1 MRRRQRLT
9 KENAN
14 VMLREKKI
22 YIALSALSAVFFVI
36 YLFLYWPGAIHS
48 DNLILNQPDESVN
61 YYFIRDFVLRDNFR
75 VPEPLSLITANQVHP
90 RSTTIIYGALAPIGF
105 PGIIILFGI
114 VLKLL
119 TRIFGSAYFNYFA
132 VALTPLLGAL
142 LPILLFNFF
151 KKLTNTHA
159 AFLTAVLAYIL
170 PCWWYYSSRP
180 FQHNILFVF
189 LFVCFLL
196 AGARVV
202 LTDNKKIGWVWS
214 LVSGLCLGLSIYVR
228 PNEAIWLLPLA
239 LLLLY
244 YFRKKLNW
252 VSVML
257 FFSVLLFVGWLFM
270 ATQMLYYGHFFGSG
284 YVRPQADGSGGVLF
298 SLPGV
303 ALAKQILLPFGFH
316 PGTMLKTFWHY
327 GGTLFLAWFIFS
339 SLSFFVG
346 FTRNKQ
352 SDDALL
358 PKVYYVFYFFFA
370 FYLLA
375 YYGSWRFT
383 DNVMNLPSIG
393 TSYARYFLPVYI
405 FGLPILAEWLA
416 GLYDW
421 NKFGKV
427 VAVIFVAILLF
438 SSYRAVFAPLEGL
451 NSIKSAVSAYNEWQ
465 GAVYSQTEANSII
478 VTRYADKYLFPG
490 RKIIAEWSSPE
501 AKQAINALVT
511 LNTPVYW
518 FDLKQLKTPV
528 FEKIQLS
535 DTILTIDNLELRKF
549 VGKE

>member
-1 MRRRQRLT
+1 MSNKR
-9 KENAN
+9 
-14 VMLREKKI
+14 I
-22 YIALSALSAVFFVI
+22 YLILAFASVIFFVV
-36 YLFLYWPGAIHS
+36 YLFLYWPGS
-48 DNLILNQPDESVN
+48 KQPENLILNQPDESVN
-61 YYFIRDFVLRDNFR
+61 YYFIREFVLRDNFR
-75 VPEPLSLITANQVHP
+75 VPEPFSLITANQVHP
-90 RSTTIIYGALAPIGF
+90 RSTTIIYGAMAPIGF

-142 LPILLFNFF
+142 LPILLFKFF
-151 KKLTNTHA
+151 KNLTNIRT
-159 AFLTAVLAYIL
+159 AFLTALLAYIM

-180 FQHNILFVF
+180 FQHNVLFVF

-196 AGARVV
+196 AGARVI
-202 LTDNKKIGWVWS
+202 LTNNKKMGWFWS
-214 LVSGLCLGLSIYVR
+214 VISGLCLGFSIYTR
-228 PNEAIWLLPLA
+228 PNEAVWLLPLA
-239 LLLLY
+239 LLLMY

-252 VSVML
+252 VSIML
-257 FFSVLLFVGWLFM
+257 FFSVLLFVGWLFA
-270 ATQMLYYGHFFGSG
+270 ATQMIYYGHLFGSG
-284 YVRPQADGSGGVLF
+284 YVRPQADGSGGVL
-298 SLPGV
+298 SSRGTWTLM
-303 ALAKQILLPFGFH
+303 KQILLPFGFH
-316 PGTMLKTFWHY
+316 IKTMLNTFWHY

-339 SLSFFVG
+339 LLSFFVG
-346 FTRNKQ
+346 FTRNRQ
-352 SDDALL
+352 DDDVLL

-427 VAVIFVAILLF
+427 VTVISVAILLF
-438 SSYRAVFAPLEGL
+438 SSYCAVFAPLEGL
-451 NSIKSAVSAYNEWQ
+451 NSIKSTVSAYNEWQ
-465 GAVYSQTEANSII
+465 GAVYSHTEANSVI

-490 RKIIAEWSSPE
+490 RKIIAGWSGQE
-501 AKQAINALVT
+501 AKQAINALVARDV
-511 LNTPVYW
+511 PVYW
-518 FDLKQLKTPV
+518 FDLKQLKIPV
-528 FEKIQLS
+528 FEKVKLS
-535 DTILTIDNLELRKF
+535 DTILTIDNLELRRFDPIK
-549 VGKE
+549 

>member
-1 MRRRQRLT
+1 MSNKR
-9 KENAN
+9 
-14 VMLREKKI
+14 I
-22 YIALSALSAVFFVI
+22 YLILSFLSAIFFVI
-36 YLFLYWPGAIHS
+36 YLFLYWPGS
-48 DNLILNQPDESVN
+48 NQPGNLILNQPDESVN
-61 YYFIRDFVLRDNFR
+61 YYFIREFVLNDNFR

-90 RSTTIIYGALAPIGF
+90 RSTTVIYGALAPIGF

-119 TRIFGSAYFNYFA
+119 TRVFGSAYFNYFA

-142 LPILLFNFF
+142 LPILLFKFF
-151 KKLTNTHA
+151 KKLTNTPT

-180 FQHNILFVF
+180 FQHNVLFVF

-202 LTDNKKIGWVWS
+202 LTDSKKMSWFWS
-214 LVSGLCLGLSIYVR
+214 VVSGLCLGLSIYTR
-228 PNEAIWLLPLA
+228 PNEAVWLLPLA
-239 LLLLY
+239 LLLMY

-270 ATQMLYYGHFFGSG
+270 ATQLLFYGHFFGSG
-284 YVRPQADGSGGVLF
+284 YVRPRADGSGGVL
-298 SLPGV
+298 LNNGV
-303 ALAKQILLPFGFH
+303 WALIKQFLLPFGFH
-316 PGTMLKTFWHY
+316 IKTMLKTFWHY

-339 SLSFFVG
+339 ILSFFVG
-346 FTRNKQ
+346 FTRNRQ

-375 YYGSWRFT
+375 YYGSWRFS
-383 DNVMNLPSIG
+383 DNMMNLSSIG

-405 FGLPILAEWLA
+405 FGLPILAEWIA

-421 NKFGKV
+421 NKFGKFLT
-427 VAVIFVAILLF
+427 VIFVAVLLF

-451 NSIKSAVSAYNEWQ
+451 GSIKNTVNAYYKWQ
-465 GAVYSQTEANSII
+465 GVVYSQTEANSVI

-501 AKQAINALVT
+501 AKQAINALVAR
-511 LNTPVYW
+511 NAPVYW
-518 FDLKQLKTPV
+518 FDLKQLKTQV
-528 FEKIQLS
+528 FEKVKLS
-535 DTILTIDNLELRKF
+535 DTILSIDNLELRRF
-549 VGKE
+549 FISN